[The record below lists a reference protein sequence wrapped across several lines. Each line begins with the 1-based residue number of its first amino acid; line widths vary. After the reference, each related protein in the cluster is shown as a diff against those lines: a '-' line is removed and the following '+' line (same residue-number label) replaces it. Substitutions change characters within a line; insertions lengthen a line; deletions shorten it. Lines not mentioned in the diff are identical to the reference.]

1 LHNSVTGAAD
11 PKTWY
16 LVTCTDCGKPLKVLG
31 APPEKPICL
40 HCDII
45 RAAPEE
51 NRDRI
56 RETLRPLPEE
66 EAKETAP

>member
-1 LHNSVTGAAD
+1 VTGAAD

-31 APPEKPICL
+31 APPAKPICL

-51 NRDRI
+51 MRESIRDA
-56 RETLRPLPEE
+56 LRPLPEDL
-66 EAKETAP
+66 AR